1 MNGYNYMNMAWG
13 LLDEVLNAF
22 EQDVQSAPL
31 LREWRPRINAWESDQ
46 TLVLEAELPGVEPGQ
61 VEVSI
66 EGDVLTL
73 QGKPDE
79 ADKTDKCPQFARQ
92 LRLPFA
98 VEVDAVKA
106 SFANGILTLTLPKAA
121 AAKRRLI
128 AVGSA

>member
-1 MNGYNYMNMAWG
+1 MNSYNYMNMAWG

-46 TLVLEAELPGVEPGQ
+46 ALVLEAELPGVEPSQ

-73 QGKPDE
+73 QGKPDQS
-79 ADKTDKCPQFARQ
+79 DKRPQFGRQ
-92 LRLPFA
+92 LKLPFA
-98 VEVDAVKA
+98 VEVDSVKA
-106 SFANGILTLTLPKAA
+106 AFANGILTLTLPKAA
-121 AAKRRLI
+121 AAQRRLI
-128 AVGSA
+128 AVDAA

>member
-66 EGDVLTL
+66 EGAVLTL
-73 QGKPDE
+73 QGKPDK

-106 SFANGILTLTLPKAA
+106 SFANGILTLNLPKAA

-128 AVGSA
+128 AVGAV

>member
-73 QGKPDE
+73 QGKPDQS
-79 ADKTDKCPQFARQ
+79 DKRPQFGRQ
-92 LRLPFA
+92 LKLPFA
-98 VEVDAVKA
+98 VEVDSVKA
-106 SFANGILTLTLPKAA
+106 AFANGILTLTLPKAA
-121 AAKRRLI
+121 AAQRRLI
-128 AVGSA
+128 AVDAA

>member
-73 QGKPDE
+73 QGKPDQS
-79 ADKTDKCPQFARQ
+79 DKRPQFGRQ
-92 LRLPFA
+92 LKLPFA

-106 SFANGILTLTLPKAA
+106 VFANGILTLTLPKAA
-121 AAKRRLI
+121 AAQRRLI
-128 AVGSA
+128 AVDAA

>member
-1 MNGYNYMNMAWG
+1 MNSYNYMNMAWG

-46 TLVLEAELPGVEPGQ
+46 ALVLEAELPGVEPGQ

-73 QGKPDE
+73 QGKPDQS
-79 ADKTDKCPQFARQ
+79 DKRPQFGRQ
-92 LRLPFA
+92 LKLPF
-98 VEVDAVKA
+98 EVDADAVKA
-106 SFANGILTLTLPKAA
+106 AYANGILTLNLPKAA
-121 AAKRRLI
+121 AAQRRLI
-128 AVGSA
+128 AVNAA